1 MVDPVTKLV
10 GRRVA
15 KSFPDLENPTQTT
28 VYYGTVSILPDLEPP
43 YYYHVAYDDG
53 DTEDYTRKQLQKI
66 LLPLDKRNAHQAQAP
81 NKAVIKPGV
90 RPIKHAPV
98 YVPTQTID

>member
-1 MVDPVTKLV
+1 MKFV

-15 KSFPDLENPTQTT
+15 KSFPDFENPTQIT

-43 YYYHVAYDDG
+43 YYYHVTYDDG

-66 LLPLDKRNAHQAQAP
+66 LLPLDKKNALKAQTP
-81 NKAVIKPGV
+81 KKSDIKPGV
-90 RPIKHAPV
+90 CPIKQSPL
-98 YVPTQTID
+98 YVPTEAIH